1 MTSLVIIAKDDLV
14 AFQYGRRRDKHKWR
28 KVICVGKFCQEIAK
42 FCFLSEKAKVIRGCN
57 IYCGMVW
64 ILGSQFTCHIIV
76 KVEVPLSPLNPENPV
91 NPVPKIP
98 RDSGSVKSRIPTAG
112 FGILTSLILNL
123 KFYYEKCIFCSIQS
137 YFESTF
143 YSRKSDFV

>member
-14 AFQYGRRRDKHKWR
+14 AFQYGRRRDKHRWR

-91 NPVPKIP
+91 NPVPEIP
-98 RDSGSVKSRIPTAG
+98 RDSGLVKSRIPATG
-112 FGILTSLILNL
+112 FGIWPIPNPAGFWRQDFRDFRDSGGSLKLPILL
-123 KFYYEKCIFCSIQS
+123 
-137 YFESTF
+137 
-143 YSRKSDFV
+143 